1 MRRIK
6 FVSLLICLCLLMSM
20 AVSCSG
26 SSKERTKR
34 SDRDDEEEETE
45 IETETETEETEP
57 TEAPTEP
64 TEEPTTVPTE
74 EPTTEPPTKPPVT
87 TPEIYIDKGFG
98 TMRYST
104 YMSLCSELNDG
115 NSDYLFGFAERY
127 KDKPNEFDLLVYD
140 PDSNELTTYF
150 CDNSGELSVLETER
164 IDEGEEYMIKELL
177 TFDELSKYPCMID
190 SRYSYGEEDFVSSL
204 PDGYYFGRIV
214 AVSNDGTRV
223 LLSLGEGI
231 VLSEEE
237 YKDLKVGDKIKVDQ
251 DEGEYAT
258 ITEVIETDD
267 SYDIKFDLDF
277 LWFRQGTYLDD
288 KSAYQLLSQSDL
300 PVTINDRLIY
310 LDLASD
316 CEVKDSFGWLMYE
329 GYEEGME
336 KMIEEEGYTNPLQ
349 TSSFWYYNYISEYKI
364 ESSNDWTPMHG
375 LIHPAVIE
383 NGEIVKFYIGW
394 T

>member
-45 IETETETEETEP
+45 IETETEETEP

-74 EPTTEPPTKPPVT
+74 EPTTEPLTEEPPVT
-87 TPEIYIDKGFG
+87 TPEIYVDKGFG

-115 NSDYLFGFAERY
+115 NSDYLFGFERHY
-127 KDKPNEFDLLVYD
+127 NSRPVEFELLAYD
-140 PDSNELTTYF
+140 PESKILTTYY
-150 CDNSGELSVLETER
+150 CDDSGELIVLETND
-164 IDEGEEYMIKELL
+164 IDEDEEYMIKYLV
-177 TFDELSKYPCMID
+177 TFDVLSKYPCMVESD
-190 SRYSYGEEDFVSSL
+190 FCYGEEDLVSSL

-214 AVSNDGTRV
+214 AVSNDGTRA

-231 VLSEEE
+231 ILSEEE
-237 YKDLKVGDKIKVDQ
+237 YKNLKVGDKIKVDQ
-251 DEGEYAT
+251 YEGEYAT
-258 ITEVIETDD
+258 VTEVIETDD

-277 LWFRQGTYLDD
+277 IWFRQGTYLDD
-288 KSAYQLLSQSDL
+288 ESAYILLSQSDQ
-300 PVTINDRLIY
+300 PVTINDSLIY

-316 CEVKDSFGWLMYE
+316 CEVKDSFGWLLYG

-349 TSSFWYYNYISEYKI
+349 TSSFWYYNYISEFKS
-364 ESSNDWTPMHG
+364 ESSNDWTPMYG

-383 NGEIVKFYIGW
+383 NGEIVKFCIGW

>member
-74 EPTTEPPTKPPVT
+74 EPTTEPPTEPPVT

-115 NSDYLFGFAERY
+115 NSDCLFGFAERY

-150 CDNSGELSVLETER
+150 CDNSGELSVLETES

-177 TFDELSKYPCMID
+177 TFDKLSKYPCMID

-251 DEGEYAT
+251 YEGEYAT

-277 LWFRQGTYLDD
+277 LWFSQGTFDD
-288 KSAYQLLSQSDL
+288 ESAYILRSQSDI
-300 PVTINDRLIY
+300 PVTINDSLIY

-316 CEVKDSFGWLMYE
+316 CEVKDFFGWLMYE

-349 TSSFWYYNYISEYKI
+349 TSSFWYYNYISEHKI
-364 ESSNDWTPMHG
+364 ESSNDWTPMYG
-375 LIHPAVIE
+375 LINAVIE
-383 NGEIVKFYIGW
+383 NGEIVKISIGW